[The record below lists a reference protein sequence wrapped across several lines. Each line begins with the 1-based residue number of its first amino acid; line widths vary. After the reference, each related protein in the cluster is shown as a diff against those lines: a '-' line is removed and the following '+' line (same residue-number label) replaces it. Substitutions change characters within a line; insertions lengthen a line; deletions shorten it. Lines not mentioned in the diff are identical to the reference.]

1 MRIFTLLC
9 LLVLLSACN
18 HEQATNETD
27 PHAGHDHAMHSAIS
41 ETYVCPMH
49 PQIVRDEEGTCPICG
64 MDLVKKK
71 VQPLSNLNLEPVKKT
86 QTKFVCPM
94 HPQIVRDEEGSCP
107 ICGMDLVEKQIEPQ
121 QGLPTIAISPAVMQ
135 SMGVRTAQVKKGRMW
150 KYIKTVGQVT
160 YNEDKVVHVHPRA
173 SGWVE
178 KLNIRREG
186 DPIKKGNILLRFY
199 SPEILEAQQDFLVS
213 LRLNQKMAG
222 LTSKQQRELA
232 KNRLRLLEVPE
243 PTINRIAKKQK
254 AENNIA
260 MLSPQSGIVTK
271 LNIRE
276 GMYITPNTELF
287 TIADLSTI
295 WVLADIYEYQLDWIK
310 QGLDAEITVPA
321 LPSQKWEGKVD
332 YIYPELNPTT
342 RTLKV
347 RLAFKNKGLD
357 LKPNMFAK
365 VIIYGGAKRDILKI
379 DREALIVT
387 GEREAVVL
395 ALGEGKF
402 KSVDV
407 VTGMHSNDEVEI
419 LSGLEAGDKV
429 VVSGQFLID
438 SEANLQASFMRMG
451 DAEMQGGAHAHH

>member
-1 MRIFTLLC
+1 MRILTLC
-9 LLVLLSACN
+9 LLLLLTACSN
-18 HEQATNETD
+18 EQANHNT
-27 PHAGHDHAMHSAIS
+27 HAGHAAHL

-49 PQIVRDEEGTCPICG
+49 PQIIRDEAGSCPICG

-71 VQPLSNLNLEPVKKT
+71 VQPVSNLNIEPK
-86 QTKFVCPM
+86 TKFVCPM
-94 HPQIVRDEEGSCP
+94 HPQIVRNEQGTCP
-107 ICGMDLVEKQIEPQ
+107 ICGMDLVEKQIKPQ
-121 QGLPTIAISPAVMQ
+121 QATIAISPAVMQ
-135 SMGVRTAQVKKGRMW
+135 SMGVRTARVKKGQMW

-160 YNEDKVVHVHPRA
+160 YNENKVVHVHPRA
-173 SGWVE
+173 TGWVE

-186 DPIKKGNILLRFY
+186 DPIKKGNILLHFY

-213 LRLNQKMAG
+213 LRLNQKIAG
-222 LTSKQQRELA
+222 MSSKQQHELA

-243 PTINRIAKKQK
+243 PTINRIAKEME

-276 GMYITPNTELF
+276 GMYITPSTELF

-295 WVLADIYEYQLDWIK
+295 WILADIYEYQLNWVK

-321 LPSQKWEGKVD
+321 LPNQKWEGTVD
-332 YIYPELNPTT
+332 YIYPELDPKT

-347 RLAFKNKGLD
+347 RLALKNKELA

-365 VIIYGGAKRDILKI
+365 VIIYGGVKRDILKI

-387 GEREAVVL
+387 GEREAVIL
-395 ALGEGKF
+395 ALGDGKF

-419 LSGLEAGDKV
+419 LSGLEMADKV

-451 DAEMQGGAHAHH
+451 HGE